1 MSEAETPQLP
11 FFVYGTLK
19 PGEENYLRLLA
30 GRTVEE
36 LPASLAGAALFTQ
49 GPYPFLLTA
58 PELLLPGDELVQGA
72 LIAVPPAQYAAVLA
86 ELDLLE
92 GYVAGAADNL
102 YERVVCE
109 VATAAGPRRAWVYVV
124 GASALALIRAG
135 AMRRVAGGVWAAY
148 VDEGAP
154 EP

>member
-1 MSEAETPQLP
+1 MPDADTPQLP

-30 GRTVEE
+30 DRTVEE
-36 LPASLAGAALFTQ
+36 TPATLAGAALFTQ

-58 PELLLPGDELVQGA
+58 PDLLLPGDDLVQGV
-72 LIAVPPAQYAAVLA
+72 LIASPPAQYGAVLA
-86 ELDLLE
+86 ELDALE
-92 GYVAGAADNL
+92 GYVAGGADNL

-109 VATAAGPRRAWVYVV
+109 VATAGGPRRAWVYVA

-135 AMRRVAGGVWAAY
+135 AMRRIAGGVWA
-148 VDEGAP
+148 V
-154 EP
+154 